1 MRLFVDADACPV
13 IPQCLLIA
21 RRHDVAVTLVCDDA
35 HDMRREGAE
44 TLTVLRGA
52 DSADFALVNRV
63 QPGDVV
69 VTQVSARSCGVIEIL
84 GVRRVSRL
92 EVRLYIP
99 SSPFSRPAAR
109 PSKEVSY
116 LVMVVVRLVVRSSRL
131 RESLRSCFS
140 EAIIR

>member
-1 MRLFVDADACPV
+1 MINASRPV
-13 IPQCLLIA
+13 AL
-21 RRHDVAVTLVCDDA
+21 RRAASQVVIVSLSC
-35 HDMRREGAE
+35 RK
-44 TLTVLRGA
+44 RGI
-52 DSADFALVNRV
+52 SE
-63 QPGDVV
+63 
-69 VTQVSARSCGVIEIL
+69 RSCGVIEIL

-116 LVMVVVRLVVRSSRL
+116 LVIVVVRFAVSSSRL

-140 EAIIR
+140 EAMIR